1 MFSNTKSLRKHE
13 IRDIKQSKYPI
24 IYVPAEVLVEKLR
37 KSLDCEDLR
46 AVEIDEAY
54 RTRASI

>member
-1 MFSNTKSLRKHE
+1 MVALRYLLKISE
-13 IRDIKQSKYPI
+13 NLK
-24 IYVPAEVLVEKLR
+24 KL
-37 KSLDCEDLR
+37 LDCEDLR

>member
-1 MFSNTKSLRKHE
+1 MVALRYLLKISETLRK
-13 IRDIKQSKYPI
+13 
-24 IYVPAEVLVEKLR
+24 L
-37 KSLDCEDLR
+37 LDREDLR